1 MQIAQLFFH
10 NTILIASRT
19 TDFWCFLKELAGLHR
34 ILIDFCDLF
43 RKILLKREKT
53 ARIIQKAAYKNRQHD
68 FFRLPA
74 LICLSHQRRFSCFF
88 LWCQWI
94 RMPTLHSL
102 DWKEKKQQESIRK
115 LQKNRQHDSFAC
127 LLWYVRAVKDV
138 FHVSV
143 CDTSE
148 SSANAAQLRLKSE
161 KSTRINQKTAQKQA
175 ARFFRLPAL
184 ICSSRQR
191 LFPCFFLWC
200 QRIKP
205 PATAIKIRMP
215 TTNAVI
221 FQLPSHKLLPI
232 FTINAIAGNRAIV
245 VRKNNGSGGIVLL
258 KATMYVRASFGKP
271 GHKNNRNTMR
281 SIFRRFVKKENRSR
295 CSSFTKR
302 FKSGRPIHCTR

>member
-1 MQIAQLFFH
+1 MQIVQLFFH
-10 NTILIASRT
+10 NSILIASRT
-19 TDFWCFLKELAGLHR
+19 TDFWCFLKELTGLHR
-34 ILIDFCDLF
+34 
-43 RKILLKREKT
+43 E
-53 ARIIQKAAYKNRQHD
+53 
-68 FFRLPA
+68 
-74 LICLSHQRRFSCFF
+74 CLSHQRRFSCFC
-88 LWCQWI
+88 LWYQWI
-94 RMPTLHSL
+94 ECQRCTVPIKMP
-102 DWKEKKQQESIRK
+102 
-115 LQKNRQHDSFAC
+115 
-127 LLWYVRAVKDV
+127 
-138 FHVSV
+138 
-143 CDTSE
+143 
-148 SSANAAQLRLKSE
+148 
-161 KSTRINQKTAQKQA
+161 KSTRINQITAKKQA

-215 TTNAVI
+215 TTNATI

-232 FTINAIAGNRAIV
+232 FTVNAIAGNRAIV

-281 SIFRRFVKKENRSR
+281 SIFRRFFKKENRSR